1 MKHLSSAF
9 LGQNQWWKYVL
20 LPIIAI
26 IAGNIVAMIPMIIIV
41 AIKAVQSGIDFT
53 ENPGALGD
61 LTQLGLSQNLILAI
75 QLVVFAASLILFLVL
90 FQPFHKRNFKEL
102 VNGTG
107 TVRWNRFFFSAF
119 IWSVL
124 MVAYLGVIYFT
135 SPDNFEFHFNASAF
149 IPLVVVALLLFPF
162 QTTFEEVVFRG
173 YLAQGFGIWSKNRWI
188 ALILPAILFA
198 LMHAANPE
206 VKEHGFWLTMPQY
219 LTFGL
224 FFGLAAILD
233 DGIEI
238 AMGTH
243 AANNIFLSLFITN
256 KAAAVQTPALFTQLK
271 VDPVQD
277 LYLLVIISALALFV
291 FAKKYKWNWSILNK
305 KVESLSD
312 DN

>member
-162 QTTFEEVVFRG
+162 QTTFEEVVFRWLPG
-173 YLAQGFGIWSKNRWI
+173 SGFWHLVKEQMDSPYSTSYSFCINACSKSRSKRAWLLAY
-188 ALILPAILFA
+188 
-198 LMHAANPE
+198 HAAIFNIWF
-206 VKEHGFWLTMPQY
+206 VLWLSRHIGRWY
-219 LTFGL
+219 
-224 FFGLAAILD
+224 
-233 DGIEI
+233 
-238 AMGTH
+238 
-243 AANNIFLSLFITN
+243 
-256 KAAAVQTPALFTQLK
+256 
-271 VDPVQD
+271 
-277 LYLLVIISALALFV
+277 
-291 FAKKYKWNWSILNK
+291 
-305 KVESLSD
+305 
-312 DN
+312 